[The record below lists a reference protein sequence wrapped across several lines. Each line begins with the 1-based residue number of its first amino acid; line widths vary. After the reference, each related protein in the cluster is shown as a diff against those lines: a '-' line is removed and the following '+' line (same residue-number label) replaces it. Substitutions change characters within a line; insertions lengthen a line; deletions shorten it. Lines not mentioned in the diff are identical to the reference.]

1 MELMDAGCLT
11 EILGPDIDFPESHI
25 AYVCRN
31 VLNALAYLHRNNK
44 LHRDIKSDNVLI
56 NSKGEIKLADFGFA
70 VGLTQE
76 ENRRKS
82 VVGTPF
88 WMAPEI
94 IQEISYNGKV
104 FLFGGVEIRRTSG
117 LWASRPL
124 SSPRASLH
132 IAIFTPCAF
141 LSPFQVES

>member
-1 MELMDAGCLT
+1 MLLT
-11 EILGPDIDFPESHI
+11 KEGK
-25 AYVCRN
+25 A
-31 VLNALAYLHRNNK
+31 
-44 LHRDIKSDNVLI
+44 
-56 NSKGEIKLADFGFA
+56 KLADFGVSAKLDTTFSKRNT
-70 VGLTQE
+70 VI
-76 ENRRKS
+76 
-82 VVGTPF
+82 GTPF